1 MENKTMVKSG
11 KREKL
16 SDDTILGMVE
26 MIEEGRTLR
35 EVSEKYGVHFTTV
48 SRYAKKFG
56 VSASERKKTTTNSAT
71 TITKKVKKDETKIVK
86 VKPVKKI
93 VEAKPEYTSIVYE
106 MPPIVEYGLIKDRH
120 EMPVK
125 DFIFEDATIPNSLM
139 FNYDKLN
146 RMIREW
152 IVINVPFIDDP
163 FEPGKKIGGVTLQVY
178 ITGLTCCTTA
188 LVKVCNEMRVNLRL
202 RHFNYDGK
210 RYHTQIIWSKF
221 GWDPRLALFENT
233 TRIELVDCTVDDLI
247 GTEFY
252 VLTLTSSKGIQ
263 ISLFKEMNEYTVERY
278 KNAVGIQLTS
288 TEKINV
294 FLNKSI
300 IKDDKLHFTSKVFS
314 SLSAN

>member
-1 MENKTMVKSG
+1 MENMKIAAGG

-16 SDDTILGMVE
+16 SDEVILGMVE
-26 MIEEGRTLR
+26 MIEEGETLR
-35 EVSEKYGVHFTTV
+35 EVSEKYGVHFSTV
-48 SRYAKKFG
+48 SRYAKQFG
-56 VSASERKKTTTNSAT
+56 VSPSERKKGKINSTT
-71 TITKKVKKDETKIVK
+71 KKIVK
-86 VKPVKKI
+86 KSELVTTKTKPIKKEV
-93 VEAKPEYTSIVYE
+93 VEPRPKHTSIVYE

-125 DFIFEDATIPNSLM
+125 DFIFEDPTIPNTLM

-152 IVINVPFIDDP
+152 IVIHVPFIDDP
-163 FEPGKKIGGVTLQVY
+163 TKPGKKIGGVTLQVY

-233 TRIELVDCTVDDLI
+233 TRIELVDCTIDDLLDR
-247 GTEFY
+247 EFY
-252 VLTLTSSKGIQ
+252 VLTSTSSKGVQ
-263 ISLFKEMNEYTVERY
+263 IILFKEMNDYTVEKY
-278 KNAVGIQLTS
+278 KDAVGVQLTS

-294 FLNKSI
+294 FLNKST
-300 IKDDKLHFTSKVFS
+300 IKDSKLCFTAKVFS